1 MRSIVDGFLTV
12 VVLLLL
18 VGAVIAL
25 PFIVILIVICI
36 VGFLVYA
43 SIHDNR
49 VAKEEEQPTDVE
61 E

>member
-1 MRSIVDGFLTV
+1 V

-18 VGAVIAL
+18 VGVVIAL